1 MGAVTGGV
9 VDQAPFAEAWR
20 ILLADHLKTS
30 SIQVLIY
37 DLEDEEIVLSK
48 GGLREREREERE

>member
-1 MGAVTGGV
+1 MVN
-9 VDQAPFAEAWR
+9 QAPFAEAWR

-37 DLEDEEIVLSK
+37 GLEDEEIVLSK
-48 GGLREREREERE
+48 GGLRKREREKERERE